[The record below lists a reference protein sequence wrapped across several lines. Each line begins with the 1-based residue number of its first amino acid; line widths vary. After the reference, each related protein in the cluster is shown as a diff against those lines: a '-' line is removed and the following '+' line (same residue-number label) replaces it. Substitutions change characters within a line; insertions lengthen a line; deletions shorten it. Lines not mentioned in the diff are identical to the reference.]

1 MTSLYNFDN
10 FLHISGNLT
19 SIISS
24 QIDKCFHK
32 YYVLSCIIHKKIST
46 AFCFKSESVSIAKLI
61 PLFFAQKPG
70 TGYTPP
76 SPWLVQ
82 TVSIIVIQFCPF
94 NSLHYK
100 WNSAFMSNVAAKT
113 PVSSGWLSTFLCH
126 FRLFR
131 ATSGH
136 KASELRQDGSY
147 TSELPSCVDERHF

>member
-1 MTSLYNFDN
+1 MTLLYNFDN

-32 YYVLSCIIHKKIST
+32 YYVLSCIIHKIST

-76 SPWLVQ
+76 SPRLVQ

-100 WNSAFMSNVAAKT
+100 WNSAFMSNVAATT
-113 PVSSGWLSTFLCH
+113 PVSSGWLSTFMCH